1 MNKPTRRTELLFYQE
16 ASGLQY
22 IASLLILIIDLA
34 NMLVN
39 FYLNQKYSLKLG
51 KQFDTFFD
59 STNFVMWSENGL

>member
-1 MNKPTRRTELLFYQE
+1 MFYEE

-39 FYLNQKYSLKLG
+39 FYLSQKYSLKLG
-51 KQFDTFFD
+51 KQFDTVFD
-59 STNFVMWSENGL
+59 PTNFVIWSEKGL